1 MKNITTIIIAAILML
16 TTSDCFAQNN
26 RNNDSEIP
34 LSEIRE
40 QVNDLIL
47 HSGES
52 NSEGNEE
59 IDFTTTYKIKDFYVT
74 SKQMLETRTDSTD
87 HLCSIVNIFPQFM
100 HLNTTQK
107 SFLILKVINCDT
119 DDVICNDLLKKLKA
133 MSVKKDVGYVTYGTA
148 DISFDDNE
156 GFSAPFHYIYKIEDG
171 LIKQYIYIHISNAFN
186 STNVEEINNGT
197 WDNWTKLRY
206 LNSCLDKKDIF
217 FIHLTSD
224 YDEYLGYI
232 DFREPTAE
240 LIHKILYHLGSNLGT
255 HRFYKFD

>member
-1 MKNITTIIIAAILML
+1 M
-16 TTSDCFAQNN
+16 
-26 RNNDSEIP
+26 
-34 LSEIRE
+34 
-40 QVNDLIL
+40 NDLIL

-133 MSVKKDVGYVTYGTA
+133 MSVKKMLA
-148 DISFDDNE
+148 M
-156 GFSAPFHYIYKIEDG
+156 
-171 LIKQYIYIHISNAFN
+171 
-186 STNVEEINNGT
+186 
-197 WDNWTKLRY
+197 
-206 LNSCLDKKDIF
+206 
-217 FIHLTSD
+217 
-224 YDEYLGYI
+224 
-232 DFREPTAE
+232 
-240 LIHKILYHLGSNLGT
+240 
-255 HRFYKFD
+255 

>member
-1 MKNITTIIIAAILML
+1 MKNIITIIIAAILML

-26 RNNDSEIP
+26 RNNDSESP
-34 LSEIRE
+34 LSKIRE
-40 QVNDLIL
+40 QLYDLIL

-100 HLNTTQK
+100 LLYTSQE

-133 MSVKKDVGYVTYGTA
+133 MSVKKRCWLCNIRHGR
-148 DISFDDNE
+148 
-156 GFSAPFHYIYKIEDG
+156 
-171 LIKQYIYIHISNAFN
+171 HI
-186 STNVEEINNGT
+186 I
-197 WDNWTKLRY
+197 
-206 LNSCLDKKDIF
+206 
-217 FIHLTSD
+217 
-224 YDEYLGYI
+224 
-232 DFREPTAE
+232 
-240 LIHKILYHLGSNLGT
+240 
-255 HRFYKFD
+255 